1 MPAPANYF
9 DVQVNGYAGHDFNSA
24 ALTPEAWNDACQRL
38 HDDGVSG
45 ILATVITDKLEAMSE
60 RLAKIVEMRERDPL
74 VREMV
79 VGLHIEGPFINA
91 ERGYVGAHPPAAVRP
106 AEVDA
111 MQRLL
116 DSAGGLTRIVTLAP
130 ESDPDFAV
138 TRFLAKQ
145 GITVSAGHC
154 NPSIDQLRGAIDA
167 GVSMYTHLGN
177 GCPMQI
183 HRHDNI
189 IQRVLSFSDRLMIS
203 FIADGVHVPFFAL
216 KNYIRCAGTNRVVIT
231 TDAMAAA
238 GLGPG
243 SYRLGPLSVEVGE
256 DLAAWAPDRSHLMG
270 SAITMPRVVQNLRE
284 QLGLSEE
291 QIKQLVSDNP
301 RRAIGEAVMKR

>member
-1 MPAPANYF
+1 MADYPYF

-24 ALTPEAWNDACQRL
+24 ALGLDQWHEACVRL
-38 HDDGVSG
+38 REDGMKG
-45 ILATVITDKLEAMSE
+45 ILATIITDELETMAE
-60 RLAKIVEMRERDPL
+60 RLAKIVRMREQDPI

-79 VGLHIEGPFINA
+79 AGLHIEGPFING
-91 ERGYVGAHPPAAVRP
+91 ERGYVGTHPPAAVR
-106 AEVDA
+106 AADLSS
-111 MQRLL
+111 MRRLL
-116 DSAGGLTRIVTLAP
+116 DAAGGLTRIVTLAP
-130 ESDPDFAV
+130 ECDPDFAV
-138 TRFLAKQ
+138 TKFLAKQ

-154 NPSIDQLRGAIDA
+154 NASIDQLRGAIDA

-177 GCPMQI
+177 GCPMQM

-189 IQRVLSFSDRLMIS
+189 LQRVLSFSDRLWIS

-216 KNYIRCAGTNRVVIT
+216 KNYLRSAGTDRVVIT

-243 SYRLGPLSVEVGE
+243 SYRLGSLHVEVGE

-284 QLGLSEE
+284 QLGLNEM
-291 QIKQLVSDNP
+291 QIKQLVCENP
-301 RRAIGEAVMKR
+301 QNAIRQP

>member
-1 MPAPANYF
+1 MPDLPQYF
-9 DVQVNGYAGHDFNSA
+9 DVQVNGYGGHDFNSA
-24 ALTPEAWNDACQRL
+24 ELKPDDWHDACRRL
-38 HDDGVSG
+38 RADGMSG
-45 ILATVITDKLEAMSE
+45 ILATVITDQLEAMAG
-60 RLAKIVEMRERDPL
+60 RLAKAVAVREQDPL

-79 VGLHIEGPFINA
+79 VGLHIEGPFTNSQP
-91 ERGYVGAHPPAAVRP
+91 GYVGAHPPAAVRQ
-106 AEVDA
+106 ADVDS
-111 MQRLL
+111 MKRLL
-116 DSAGGLTRIVTLAP
+116 DAAGGLTRIVTLAP
-130 ESDPDFAV
+130 ENDPDFAV

-154 NPSIDQLRGAIDA
+154 NPTIDQLRGAIDA
-167 GVSMYTHLGN
+167 GVTMFTHLGN

-189 IQRVLSFSDRLMIS
+189 IQRVLSVSDRLWIS

-216 KNYIRCAGTNRVVIT
+216 KNYIRCAGTDRVVIT

-284 QLGLSEE
+284 HVGLSEP
-291 QIKQLVSDNP
+291 QIKQVVFENP
-301 RRAIGEAVMKR
+301 RRAIREQ

>member
-1 MPAPANYF
+1 LPAYF
-9 DVQVNGYAGHDFNSA
+9 DVQVNGYGGHDFNSA
-24 ALTPEAWNDACQRL
+24 SLSPADWRDACRRL
-38 HDDGVSG
+38 RTDGMAG
-45 ILATVITDKLEAMSE
+45 ILATVITDELDLMSE
-60 RLAKIVEMRERDPL
+60 RLAKIVEMRELDPL
-74 VREMV
+74 VRDMV
-79 VGLHIEGPFINA
+79 VGIHIEGPFINA
-91 ERGYVGAHPPAAVRP
+91 ERGYVGAHPAAAVRP
-106 AEVDA
+106 ADLDA
-111 MQRLL
+111 TKRLL
-116 DSAGGLTRIVTLAP
+116 EAAGGLTRIVTLAP
-130 ESDPDFAV
+130 ESDPEFKV
-138 TRFLAKQ
+138 TKYLAKQ

-154 NPSIDQLRGAIDA
+154 NPTLEQLRGAIDA

-177 GCPMQI
+177 GCPMQV

-216 KNYIRCAGTNRVVIT
+216 KNYLRCAGTDRVVIT

-243 SYRLGPLSVEVGE
+243 SYRLGWLQVEVGE

-284 QLGLSEE
+284 FVGLSDA
-291 QIKQLVSDNP
+291 QIQQVVIDNP
-301 RRAIGEAVMKR
+301 KRAINLQ

>member
-1 MPAPANYF
+1 MPSQPQYF

-24 ALTPEAWNDACQRL
+24 TLTPGNWHEACQRL
-38 HDDGVSG
+38 CDDGMAG
-45 ILATVITDKLEAMSE
+45 ILATVITDKLEAMAE
-60 RLAKIVEMRERDPL
+60 RLAKIVAMRERDPL

-79 VGLHIEGPFINA
+79 VGLHIEGPFINSQP
-91 ERGYVGAHPPAAVRP
+91 GYVGAHPPAAAR
-106 AEVDA
+106 AADVDS
-111 MQRLL
+111 MKRLL
-116 DSAGGLTRIVTLAP
+116 DAAGGLTRIVTLAP
-130 ESDPDFAV
+130 ECDPDFAV
-138 TRFLAKQ
+138 TRLLAKQ
-145 GITVSAGHC
+145 GITVSAGHS
-154 NPSIDQLRGAIDA
+154 NPTIDQLREAIDA

-189 IQRVLSFSDRLMIS
+189 IQRVLSFSDRLWIS

-216 KNYIRCAGTNRVVIT
+216 KNYIRCAGTDRVVIT

-284 QLGLSEE
+284 HLGLSEAA
-291 QIKQLVSDNP
+291 IKQLVCDNP
-301 RRAIGEAVMKR
+301 RRAIRLN